1 MVCPYCNKQ
10 ETNVVDSRKNNEG
23 KQVPGGTY
31 YYLLKYTGPRG
42 EPFEE
47 RGRWKSSVSES

>member
-23 KQVPGGTY
+23 NSIRRRRECPKCNLRFTTC
-31 YYLLKYTGPRG
+31 LLYTSDAAD
-42 EPFEE
+42 E
-47 RGRWKSSVSES
+47 

>member
-23 KQVPGGTY
+23 NS
-31 YYLLKYTGPRG
+31 
-42 EPFEE
+42 FEE
-47 RGRWKSSVSES
+47 EESVQSVI

>member
-23 KQVPGGTY
+23 NSIRRRRECAKCNLRFT
-31 YYLLKYTGPRG
+31 T
-42 EPFEE
+42 
-47 RGRWKSSVSES
+47 SVSYTHLRAHETLR